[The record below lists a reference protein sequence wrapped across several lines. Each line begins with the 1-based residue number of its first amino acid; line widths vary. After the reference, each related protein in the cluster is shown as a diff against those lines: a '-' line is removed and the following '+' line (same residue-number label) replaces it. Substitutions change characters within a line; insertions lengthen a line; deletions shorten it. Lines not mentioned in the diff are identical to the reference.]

1 MSDSCGDSYALDA
14 DKLQILIR
22 CALDLEAQLN
32 GFPDALVDLVE
43 RPPLRMAP
51 WYLWNRGDVEAFR
64 VALNDNVE
72 LACRQVSPRFP
83 L

>member
-22 CALDLEAQLN
+22 CAIDLEAQLN

-43 RPPLRMAP
+43 GLPLRMAP
-51 WYLWNRGDVEAFR
+51 WYLWNRGDVVAFR
-64 VALNDNVE
+64 VSLNDNIE
-72 LACRQVSPRFP
+72 LAWHQVSPRFQ